1 MADEDKIVDF
11 CAAADARLPDSG
23 AVNASVGLN
32 FDVVFENGRAGLHDF
47 VPGAVFFLGKAKT
60 VGSNDGAILE
70 NDAMADAAKFA
81 DDRMG
86 VRKEIVADTSAAI
99 DGD

>member
-1 MADEDKIVDF
+1 MADEDKIVNF
-11 CAAADARLPDSG
+11 CATADARFSHSG

-32 FDVVFENGRAGLHDF
+32 FDVVFENSWAGLHDF

-60 VGSNDGAILE
+60 VGSNDGAILQ
-70 NDAMADAAKFA
+70 NDAIAYAAKFT
-81 DDRMG
+81 DDCVG
-86 VRKEIVADTSAAI
+86 VRKEIVADASAAI